1 MLLLVLRFPG
11 PGLISAASVYKHTTF
26 PRSAYLFGIHE
37 RSLKSPQL
45 EKLRQGKKPK
55 QTKPPNPSLQISFT
69 LYFQIWLRA
78 KNEKNEHQQQLPA
91 LTEIELYSER
101 DICFWFWYC
110 CLSGPVSVT
119 WMLNFLS
126 FLFYAQCLKAQLF
139 SRPIHD
145 KWHRRDKTTRQLKER
160 QCGQLWAV
168 VIWSWVTLS
177 FQQAMTRVRCSCF
190 DAQCILNTLYKLS
203 VLDS

>member
-11 PGLISAASVYKHTTF
+11 PGLISAASVYKHSTC
-26 PRSAYLFGIHE
+26 PRRAHLFGIHE
-37 RSLKSPQL
+37 RSLKGPQL
-45 EKLRQGKKPK
+45 EKVRQGKKQIQQK
-55 QTKPPNPSLQISFT
+55 TLIHLCRSLSHYVFRLIESQK
-69 LYFQIWLRA
+69 W
-78 KNEKNEHQQQLPA
+78 NEHQQQLPA
-91 LTEIELYSER
+91 LTEIELYSEC
-101 DICFWFWYC
+101 DICCWFWYC

-119 WMLNFLS
+119 WILNFLC
-126 FLFYAQCLKAQLF
+126 FLLYAQCLKAQLF

-177 FQQAMTRVRCSCF
+177 FQQAKTRVRCSCF

>member
-1 MLLLVLRFPG
+1 MRDLLRVPSWKNWDKEKNQSKQN
-11 PGLISAASVYKHTTF
+11 PLIH
-26 PRSAYLFGIHE
+26 LC
-37 RSLKSPQL
+37 RSLSHYIFRFDW
-45 EKLRQGKKPK
+45 EPK
-55 QTKPPNPSLQISFT
+55 MK
-69 LYFQIWLRA
+69 
-78 KNEKNEHQQQLPA
+78 KNEHQQQLPA

-119 WMLNFLS
+119 WMLNFLC
-126 FLFYAQCLKAQLF
+126 FLLYAQCLKAQLF

-160 QCGQLWAV
+160 QCGQLW
-168 VIWSWVTLS
+168 SWVTLS
-177 FQQAMTRVRCSCF
+177 FRQAMTRVRCSCF